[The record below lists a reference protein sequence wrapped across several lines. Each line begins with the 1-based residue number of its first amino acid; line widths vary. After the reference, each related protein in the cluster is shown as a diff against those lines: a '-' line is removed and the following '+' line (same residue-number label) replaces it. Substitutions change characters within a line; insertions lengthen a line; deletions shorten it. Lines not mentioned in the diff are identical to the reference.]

1 MQNNFEAIKQYIL
14 DRQNEIVHNP
24 SDTSWDAE
32 RQFEKN
38 EDKYYV
44 VELMRRG
51 KDNPDIPAANMHFK
65 NYYINKVSDL
75 DKYRDEIIFLCD
87 NLKMRAYF
95 SVNYKSYSQ
104 VLMDT
109 VAECARR
116 VAAHDYKKPYSIFE
130 SCSGKFCADGNKTWV
145 VDVDQEDADN
155 YEMTMKDLVAK
166 YKETIESV
174 CHPYKEIITTIHTKS
189 GMHIICRPFNVQ
201 EFNNRLVS
209 MNMLPHS
216 DNAHQIIKKNHL
228 TLLYCF

>member
-14 DRQNEIVHNP
+14 DRENEIVHNP
-24 SDTSWDAE
+24 SDTSWTAE

-51 KDNPDIPAANMHFK
+51 KDNPDLPTANVHFK

-166 YKETIESV
+166 YKETIENV
-174 CHPYKEIITTIHTKS
+174 CLPYKEIITTIPTKS
-189 GMHIICRPFNVQ
+189 GMHIICHPFNVQ

-209 MNMLPHS
+209 MNMLSHS